1 MLKKNVKLMIDNGD
15 AKCKLDY
22 ELAGK
27 VLDNFLIIAEEDNL
41 DVEEE
46 GFDKFLVFT
55 LGNSSE
61 FRARLYAKKQ
71 VCVFAITYSR
81 EVDTPSQK
89 RMNSVLPKDK
99 RKIEEAKKEI
109 KKEAKKKDDKK

>member
-1 MLKKNVKLMIDNGD
+1 MIDNGN
-15 AKCKLDY
+15 AKCKIDY

-71 VCVFAITYSR
+71 ICVFAITYSR
-81 EVDTPSQK
+81 EVDKPSQK

-99 RKIEEAKKEI
+99 RKIEEAKKEAE
-109 KKEAKKKDDKK
+109 KEGKKKDDKK